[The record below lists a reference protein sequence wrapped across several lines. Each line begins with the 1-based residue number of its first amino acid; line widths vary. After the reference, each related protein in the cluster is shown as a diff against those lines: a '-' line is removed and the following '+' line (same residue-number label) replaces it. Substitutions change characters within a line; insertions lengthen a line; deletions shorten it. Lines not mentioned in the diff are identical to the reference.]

1 MKRFLRY
8 ILIYIPISLILLSII
23 WVVLLKWV
31 PVYYTPLMAIRS
43 IEYRNDPDFK
53 STKNWKSLDEI
64 SNKMVYA
71 VIASEDNRFEEHNG
85 FDFIEIKNAINDSKK
100 GKRLRGASTISQQT
114 AKNVFLFPGRS
125 WIRKG
130 LECYFT
136 LLIEWIW
143 GKERIMEVYLN
154 VAETG
159 KGLYGVE
166 AAAQKYFKKSA
177 SKLNSYESSLIAA
190 SLPNPL
196 KRNPAKPTNYMIKRA
211 SQIRSLMNKI
221 ALPEWK

>member
-71 VIASEDNRFEEHNG
+71 VIASEDNRFEEHYG

>member
-23 WVVLLKWV
+23 WVVLLKWL

-159 KGLYGVE
+159 KGLYGME

-177 SKLNSYESSLIAA
+177 SKLNAYESSLIAA

>member
-8 ILIYIPISLILLSII
+8 ILIYIPIFLILLSII

-43 IEYRNDPDFK
+43 IEYRNDPDFN

>member
-166 AAAQKYFKKSA
+166 AAAQKYFKKNA

>member
-159 KGLYGVE
+159 KGLEGVE

>member
-64 SNKMVYA
+64 SDKMVYA

>member
-43 IEYRNDPDFK
+43 IEYRNDPNFK

>member
-53 STKNWKSLDEI
+53 STKKWKSLDEI

-130 LECYFT
+130 FECYFT

-196 KRNPAKPTNYMIKRA
+196 ERNPAKPTNYMIKRA

>member
-125 WIRKG
+125 WIKKG

>member
-64 SNKMVYA
+64 SNKIVYA

>member
-8 ILIYIPISLILLSII
+8 ILIYIPIFLILLSII

>member
-8 ILIYIPISLILLSII
+8 ILLYIPISLILLSII

>member
-1 MKRFLRY
+1 MKRFIKYL
-8 ILIYIPISLILLSII
+8 LIYIPISLILISIL
-23 WVVLLKWV
+23 WVVILKWV

-43 IEYRNDPDFK
+43 IEYRKDQDFK
-53 STKNWKSLDEI
+53 TTKQWKSLDEI

-71 VIASEDNRFEEHNG
+71 VIASEDNRFDEHNG
-85 FDFIEIKNAINDSKK
+85 FDFVEIKNAISDSKK

-130 LECYFT
+130 IECYFT

-159 KGLYGVE
+159 KGVYGVE

-177 SKLNSYESSLIAA
+177 SKLTAYESSLIAA

-196 KRNPAKPTNYMIKRA
+196 KRNPAKPTNYMINRG

-221 ALPEWK
+221 PLPEWK

>member
-43 IEYRNDPDFK
+43 IEYRNDPDFN

>member
-23 WVVLLKWV
+23 WVVLLKWL

>member
-43 IEYRNDPDFK
+43 IEYRKDPDFK

>member
-43 IEYRNDPDFK
+43 IEYRNNPDFK

>member
-154 VAETG
+154 IAETG

>member
-159 KGLYGVE
+159 MGLYGVE

>member
-177 SKLNSYESSLIAA
+177 SKLNAYESSLIAA

>member
-8 ILIYIPISLILLSII
+8 ILIYIPIFLILLSII

-177 SKLNSYESSLIAA
+177 SKLNSYDSSLIAA

>member
-177 SKLNSYESSLIAA
+177 SKLNSYDSSLIAA

>member
-8 ILIYIPISLILLSII
+8 ILIYIPISLIQLSIT

-166 AAAQKYFKKSA
+166 AAAQKYFK
-177 SKLNSYESSLIAA
+177 NFQLIVHILIYILVKFH
-190 SLPNPL
+190 S
-196 KRNPAKPTNYMIKRA
+196 I
-211 SQIRSLMNKI
+211 
-221 ALPEWK
+221 

>member
-196 KRNPAKPTNYMIKRA
+196 KRNPAKPASCMIKRA